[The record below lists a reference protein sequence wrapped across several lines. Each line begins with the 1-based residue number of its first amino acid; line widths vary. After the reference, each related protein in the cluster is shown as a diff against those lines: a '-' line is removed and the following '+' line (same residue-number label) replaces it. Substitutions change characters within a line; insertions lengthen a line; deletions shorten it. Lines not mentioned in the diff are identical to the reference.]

1 MSHVRRR
8 RPSSGEA
15 AAMGG
20 RSVRKGGGMAVVQVQ
35 GLRKL
40 YGGRAVVDGVSFEV
54 AAGEIFG
61 IVGPNGA
68 GKTTTVE
75 CIEGLREPDAGKI
88 QVLGLDP
95 QRDARK
101 VRRLLGAQL
110 QQSRLPDRLKVCEA
124 IDLYATFYSDPAD
137 PDELLDLLGLSE
149 HRNTRFVKLSGGQQQ
164 RLSIALALVGR
175 PQVAVLD
182 ELTTGLDPQARRD
195 TWTLIEQVRDRG
207 VSILLVTHGGP
218 LRPGDL
224 PPPGGAAPTS
234 HHPRWAGTPT
244 RRPTGGQPA
253 VRCRRGHAHDRGRR
267 QRLSRYRVPPR

>member
-8 RPSSGEA
+8 RPSPGA

-20 RSVRKGGGMAVVQVQ
+20 RSVGKGGGVAVVQVQ

-75 CIEGLREPDAGKI
+75 CIEGLREPDAGQI

-95 QRDARK
+95 QRDART

-110 QQSRLPDRLKVCEA
+110 QQSRLPDRLKVWEA
-124 IDLYATFYSDPAD
+124 IDLYASFYRDPAD

-149 HRNTRFVKLSGGQQQ
+149 HRNTRFVKLSADRPSRALSSSSSPHSPPAQSPAQ
-164 RLSIALALVGR
+164 RSAGSDHDVRGA
-175 PQVAVLD
+175 P
-182 ELTTGLDPQARRD
+182 GL
-195 TWTLIEQVRDRG
+195 L
-207 VSILLVTHGGP
+207 GGP
-218 LRPGDL
+218 TSRNASRTSCSVLGPS
-224 PPPGGAAPTS
+224 GANA
-234 HHPRWAGTPT
+234 T
-244 RRPTGGQPA
+244 R
-253 VRCRRGHAHDRGRR
+253 C
-267 QRLSRYRVPPR
+267 S